1 MENFEGALEGQALP
15 GPVVQRADMGLELPV
30 CDFRQIR
37 GLGKVLPQQAVGVL
51 IGAAFPRM
59 IRVGEVDRQ
68 VEFAFQFE
76 GPGELAAVV
85 QGQAPAFLD
94 GQSTNRVRAR

>member
-1 MENFEGALEGQALP
+1 M
-15 GPVVQRADMGLELPV
+15 PV
-30 CDFRQIR
+30 CDFRQIAA
-37 GLGKVLPQQAVGVL
+37 LGQVLPQQAVGVL
-51 IGAAFPRM
+51 IGAPFPGVVRM
-59 IRVGEVDRQ
+59 GEVDRQ

-94 GQSTNRVRAR
+94 GQSTNRPIESQP

>member
-1 MENFEGALEGQALP
+1 VFSL
-15 GPVVQRADMGLELPV
+15 V
-30 CDFRQIR
+30 
-37 GLGKVLPQQAVGVL
+37 
-51 IGAAFPRM
+51 PRSQEWY
-59 IRVGEVDRQ
+59 GRQ

-94 GQSTNRVRAR
+94 GQSTNRALELLGDRLGGTGLEFACDEVAAGAIDTGQ